1 MEKKKYCTFC
11 GAENKAEDLLCYRC
25 QENLNAEDE
34 LLKDFLMLKQELSNG
49 LWQQSA

>member
-34 LLKDFLMLKQELSNG
+34 LLKDFLIERTKD
-49 LWQQSA
+49 